1 MKTQLSTLE
10 NVDIRSIW
18 ENETNEFTP
27 WLANSDN
34 IDHIGEAIG
43 IDLTVEEK
51 RNLWDHIELI
61 YSAKMRE
68 IILY

>member
-10 NVDIRSIW
+10 NVDIRNIW
-18 ENETNEFTP
+18 ENETNDFTP
-27 WLANSDN
+27 WLAQSDN

-51 RNLWDHIELI
+51 EKHNQKATED
-61 YSAKMRE
+61 AADMMQMMVM
-68 IILY
+68 

>member
-18 ENETNEFTP
+18 ENEAKDFTP
-27 WLANSDN
+27 WLVNSDN
-34 IDHIGEAIG
+34 IDHLGEAIG

-51 RNLWDHIELI
+51 EKPVGPYRADIFCKDE
-61 YSAKMRE
+61 E

>member
-18 ENETNEFTP
+18 ENEAKDFTP
-27 WLANSDN
+27 WLVNSDN
-34 IDHIGEAIG
+34 IDHLGEAIG

-51 RNLWDHIELI
+51 EKPFHIELI